1 MATSPFIRPIC
12 WSLERCADKQ
22 HTGEFMASEL
32 NKVIQAVENVVG
44 KGSVCAV
51 VTDNASNRRKSWELL
66 MAKIPSLTYMFG
78 MEFMSDVFKKAVL
91 VTKFVRK
98 RAALLYRFRALQRKY
113 FGTRQRRRALMIPVS
128 TRWYS
133 STNCISRV
141 VRNEDVLRE
150 LFSNHEFLARYG
162 DAAAK
167 LNRVESILADSM
179 FWVNARAVMR
189 LVNPIIQALG
199 ALEKDGCCLSMV
211 YEYFRG
217 LKTHISSRWNTLKR
231 ESMLAAFLLDPT
243 KSTDDFE
250 GDDLDNAVDA
260 CVDLATRVGLPSN
273 VSPNAVHRAVMAFIR
288 VKKSWTA
295 EDHEKTARDTP
306 LDWWLVK
313 VNKFPLLH
321 ALATRV
327 LSIPTSSAA
336 SERSWSVHSFIRT
349 KRRNRLKPDRVEKL
363 AYLYSN

>member
-1 MATSPFIRPIC
+1 MVTSPFIRPIF
-12 WSLERCADKQ
+12 WSSERCADKQ

-66 MAKIPSLTYMFG
+66 MAKIPSLTCNGSAAHTINLLLKDMFG
-78 MEFMSDVFKKAVL
+78 MEFMSD
-91 VTKFVRK
+91 
-98 RAALLYRFRALQRKY
+98 
-113 FGTRQRRRALMIPVS
+113 RRRALIIPVS

-133 STNCISRV
+133 STNCISSV

-150 LFSNHEFLARYG
+150 
-162 DAAAK
+162 
-167 LNRVESILADSM
+167 
-179 FWVNARAVMR
+179 AVMR

-199 ALEKDGCCLSMV
+199 SLEKDGCCLSMV

-217 LKTHISSRWNTLKR
+217 LKTHVIYNRETDDVASGVLNTIRGQISSRWNTLKR
-231 ESMLAAFLLDPT
+231 ESILAAFLLDPT

-273 VSPNAVHRAVMAFIR
+273 VPPNAVRRAVMAFIR

-295 EDHEKTARDTP
+295 EGHEKNARDTP
-306 LDWWLVK
+306 LD
-313 VNKFPLLH
+313 
-321 ALATRV
+321 
-327 LSIPTSSAA
+327 
-336 SERSWSVHSFIRT
+336 
-349 KRRNRLKPDRVEKL
+349 
-363 AYLYSN
+363 

>member
-1 MATSPFIRPIC
+1 MVTSPFIRPIF
-12 WSLERCADKQ
+12 WSSERCADRQ
-22 HTGEFMASEL
+22 HTGEFIASEL
-32 NKVIQAVENVVG
+32 KKVIQAVENVVG

-51 VTDNASNRRKSWELL
+51 GTDNASNRRKSWELL
-66 MAKIPSLTYMFG
+66 MAKIPSLTCNGCAAHTINLLLKDMFG

-91 VTKFVRK
+91 VTKF
-98 RAALLYRFRALQRKY
+98 RALI
-113 FGTRQRRRALMIPVS
+113 IPVS

-133 STNCISRV
+133 STNCISSV

-150 LFSNHEFLARYG
+150 LFSNHEFLARYV

-167 LNRVESILADSM
+167 LNRVESISADSM

-217 LKTHISSRWNTLKR
+217 LKTHISSRLNTLKR
-231 ESMLAAFLLDPT
+231 ESILAAFLLDPT

-273 VSPNAVHRAVMAFIR
+273 VSSNAVRRAVMAFIR

-295 EDHEKTARDTP
+295 EDHEKNARDTP

-336 SERSWSVHSFIRT
+336 SERSWSVRSFIRT

>member
-1 MATSPFIRPIC
+1 TNSI
-12 WSLERCADKQ
+12 Q
-22 HTGEFMASEL
+22 ASEL

-51 VTDNASNRRKSWELL
+51 VTDNASNMRKSWELL
-66 MAKIPSLTYMFG
+66 MTKIPSMFG
-78 MEFMSDVFKKAVL
+78 MEFMNDVLKKAVL

-113 FGTRQRRRALMIPVS
+113 FGTRQRRRALIIPVS

-133 STNCISRV
+133 STNCISSV
-141 VRNEDVLRE
+141 VKNEVVLRE

-217 LKTHISSRWNTLKR
+217 LKTHDIYNRKTDYVASGILNTIRGQISSRWNTLKR
-231 ESMLAAFLLDPT
+231 ESILAAFLLDPT

-250 GDDLDNAVDA
+250 GNALDNAVDA

-273 VSPNAVHRAVMAFIR
+273 VSPNAVRRAVMAFIR
-288 VKKSWTA
+288 VKKYWTA
-295 EDHEKTARDTP
+295 KDHEKNARDTP

-321 ALATRV
+321 TLATRV

-336 SERSWSVHSFIRT
+336 SERSWSVHSFIHT
-349 KRRNRLKPDRVEKL
+349 KRRNRLKPDHVEKL

>member
-1 MATSPFIRPIC
+1 MVTSPFIRPIF
-12 WSLERCADKQ
+12 WSSERCADKQ

-44 KGSVCAV
+44 KGSICAV

-113 FGTRQRRRALMIPVS
+113 FGTRQRRRALIIPVS
-128 TRWYS
+128 TLWYS
-133 STNCISRV
+133 STNCISSV

-150 LFSNHEFLARYG
+150 CCCQ
-162 DAAAK
+162 

-199 ALEKDGCCLSMV
+199 ALEKDGRCLSMV
-211 YEYFRG
+211 YDTF
-217 LKTHISSRWNTLKR
+217 ISSRWNTLKR
-231 ESMLAAFLLDPT
+231 ESILAAFLLDPT

-273 VSPNAVHRAVMAFIR
+273 VSPNAVRRAVMAFIR

-295 EDHEKTARDTP
+295 EDHEKNARDTP

-349 KRRNRLKPDRVEKL
+349 KRRNRLKPDRMEKL
-363 AYLYSN
+363 PYLYSN